1 MVKRILLFGFLFSLN
16 TIWSQTKYQK
26 DFNEF
31 WNDIDQKY
39 AYLNDQQ
46 INWQKVKEI
55 YSPKVAEINNTYAF
69 VQLLEKVLN
78 ELHNGHSSLNTNL
91 DISNKLV
98 PSGQDMYV
106 EKEQNKYII
115 ADVRKGS
122 GAEKSGLKAGM
133 EVSLFNGK
141 NIEDQLKQFLP
152 KYTDQYT
159 PAMYQY
165 ALDMLFAGTHNVKR
179 EIAVAEKE
187 KPVNFYPDNFSAQ
200 LGNKQLLESKILNK
214 KTAYLKVNNSLGDN
228 NLIST
233 FDKALDSLL
242 NYKNVIIDLTETPSG
257 GNTTVARAIMGRF
270 TDKMLPYQVHEFDEV
285 KYQTKRHWVEYVVPR
300 GKTYKGKLYILTG
313 HWTGSMGEGMAIGFD
328 GMKRAKIIGTKMAG
342 LIGAISG
349 FQMTETKIGYQFPTE
364 RLYHVNGTP
373 REDFVPGILTK
384 NTEETFRKAFEI
396 K

>member
-1 MVKRILLFGFLFSLN
+1 MIKRILLFGFLFSLN

-31 WNDIDQKY
+31 WTDIDQKY
-39 AYLNDQQ
+39 AYLNEQQ

-98 PSGQDMYV
+98 PSGQDIYV

-115 ADVRKGS
+115 TDVRKGS

-141 NIEDQLKQFLP
+141 NIDDQLKQFLP

-179 EIAVAEKE
+179 EIAIAEKG
-187 KPVNFYPDNFSAQ
+187 KSVNFYPDNFITLS
-200 LGNKQLLESKILNK
+200 GNKQLLESKILNK

-285 KYQTKRHWVEYVVPR
+285 RYQTKRHWVEYVVPR
-300 GKTYKGKLYILTG
+300 GKTYKGKLYILVG
-313 HWTGSMGEGMAIGFD
+313 HWTGSMGEGQAIGFD
-328 GMKRAKIIGTKMAG
+328 GMKRAKIMGTKMAG

-373 REDFVPGILTK
+373 REDFVPGIHTK
-384 NTEETFRKAFEI
+384 NTEETLHKAFEI